1 MLGLLALDAVQEC
14 QASQASAHVAA
25 RCPRSAG
32 LGAGKGPAEKHYQD
46 DIHND
51 GERAGG
57 ATGDSTGGVS
67 QRTSEK
73 LLNEFHIV
81 AADEL
86 SRD

>member
-1 MLGLLALDAVQEC
+1 MFGLLALDAV

-46 DIHND
+46 DSHND
-51 GERAGG
+51 GVRAGG
-57 ATGDSTGGVS
+57 ATGDSTSGVS
-67 QRTSEK
+67 QRTSE

-81 AADEL
+81 AADE
-86 SRD
+86 R